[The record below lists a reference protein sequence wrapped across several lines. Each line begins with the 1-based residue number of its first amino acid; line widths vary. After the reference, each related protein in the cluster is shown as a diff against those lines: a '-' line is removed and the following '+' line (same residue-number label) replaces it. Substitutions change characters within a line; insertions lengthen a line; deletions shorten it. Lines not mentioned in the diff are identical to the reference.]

1 MMPLKKKKTNL
12 NSKRLNLMK
21 TKVQTMKHLPSLNVN
36 LETLQ
41 RIQIPEKENSERKLN
56 NSKRLYRELNT
67 G

>member
-1 MMPLKKKKTNL
+1 MMPLKKKKINH
-12 NSKRLNLMK
+12 NSKRLSLMK
-21 TKVQTMKHLPSLNVN
+21 TKVETMKHLPSLNIN

-41 RIQIPEKENSERKLN
+41 RIKIPEKENSERKLN